1 MNPLFIWILLLTF
14 SFATEAA
21 PPKVRRASLAQDQIE
36 TVRTALGIATIIQ
49 VPDRPNSVVVGDLD
63 AFKVEYLD
71 QAVTVKP
78 LHGSAKSNL
87 YIYTDWRRYNVQL
100 VTGPEPV
107 ADYVVYLEN
116 PKESFK
122 EAKPLLVWTPMKRSL
137 ANEALTLEV
146 KRLGRSRDGV
156 FMIEFV
162 MRSQKAEALKPEW
175 LWLTQDGVT
184 RPIHLLFLSS
194 MATKPNEAVSGMMQ
208 VLRSDIS
215 EADPLRLELRRKKT
229 SFLTLPKVTAWK

>member
-1 MNPLFIWILLLTF
+1 MNPLFLWILLLVF
-14 SFATEAA
+14 PFATEAA
-21 PPKVRRASLAQDQIE
+21 PPKVRRAAIAQDQIE
-36 TVRTALGIATIIQ
+36 AVRTALGIATIIQ

-71 QAVTVKP
+71 QAVTIKP

-100 VTGPEPV
+100 VTGPEPA

-116 PKESFK
+116 PKETYK
-122 EAKPLLVWTPMKRSL
+122 EAKASLVWTPIKRSL
-137 ANEALTLEV
+137 TNETLSLEV
-146 KRLGRSRDGV
+146 KRLGRSRDGILL
-156 FMIEFV
+156 IEFII
-162 MRSQKAEALKPEW
+162 RSTKPEVLKAEW
-175 LWLTQDGVT
+175 LWLTQSGVT

-194 MATKPNEAVSGMMQ
+194 MAIKPGEIVSGVMQ
-208 VLRSDIS
+208 VLRSDVS
-215 EADPLRLELRRKKT
+215 DADPLRLELRWKKM